1 MKISVTKKNKLSGI
15 ISIEV
20 EKKDY
25 EQKVQDVLKRYS
37 KTANIPGFRKGFV
50 PMGLVKKQ
58 YGNAVKVDEI
68 NKLLDANL
76 KKYIQEEKLD
86 ILGGP
91 IPEVDNKI
99 DWNSDK
105 INFDFEI
112 GYTPEFKV
120 NLKPKKPITM
130 FEVKADKKMVDNQ
143 IKNIQS
149 QYGKLISKKTIEKI
163 IYKKSKVALDQYK
176 KIVGNKNNKFVS
188 ENSKKEEINEEKLI
202 DNLIDTEEE
211 EDITNTDSKIKQ
223 NKLGINIT
231 YNLDEV
237 LNWCDAVIALRI
249 QLERMHLGRIPSKRE
264 YHSEFGLT
272 FERIS
277 KLKKDIVIM
286 HPGPMNRGVEID
298 SKVADSDNAVI
309 LDQVLNG
316 VASRMSILYL
326 LLGEGDM
333 EI

>member
-91 IPEVDNKI
+91 IPEDDNKI

-105 INFDFEI
+105 INFC
-112 GYTPEFKV
+112 
-120 NLKPKKPITM
+120 L
-130 FEVKADKKMVDNQ
+130 
-143 IKNIQS
+143 
-149 QYGKLISKKTIEKI
+149 
-163 IYKKSKVALDQYK
+163 
-176 KIVGNKNNKFVS
+176 
-188 ENSKKEEINEEKLI
+188 
-202 DNLIDTEEE
+202 
-211 EDITNTDSKIKQ
+211 
-223 NKLGINIT
+223 
-231 YNLDEV
+231 
-237 LNWCDAVIALRI
+237 
-249 QLERMHLGRIPSKRE
+249 
-264 YHSEFGLT
+264 
-272 FERIS
+272 
-277 KLKKDIVIM
+277 
-286 HPGPMNRGVEID
+286 
-298 SKVADSDNAVI
+298 
-309 LDQVLNG
+309 
-316 VASRMSILYL
+316 
-326 LLGEGDM
+326 
-333 EI
+333 

>member
-1 MKISVTKKNKLSGI
+1 MKISITKKNKLSGI

-112 GYTPEFKV
+112 V
-120 NLKPKKPITM
+120 NSDFLIL
-130 FEVKADKKMVDNQ
+130 
-143 IKNIQS
+143 IKFCVS
-149 QYGKLISKKTIEKI
+149 DFSYLIL
-163 IYKKSKVALDQYK
+163 VLLD
-176 KIVGNKNNKFVS
+176 F
-188 ENSKKEEINEEKLI
+188 
-202 DNLIDTEEE
+202 
-211 EDITNTDSKIKQ
+211 
-223 NKLGINIT
+223 
-231 YNLDEV
+231 
-237 LNWCDAVIALRI
+237 
-249 QLERMHLGRIPSKRE
+249 
-264 YHSEFGLT
+264 
-272 FERIS
+272 
-277 KLKKDIVIM
+277 
-286 HPGPMNRGVEID
+286 
-298 SKVADSDNAVI
+298 
-309 LDQVLNG
+309 
-316 VASRMSILYL
+316 
-326 LLGEGDM
+326 
-333 EI
+333 